1 LAEEKI
7 LVALEQIEHRI
18 DEGFQSV
25 NRQFEKINQRID
37 QLDEALKE
45 VRQRLGWLEKGQAD
59 DVVALLKEIRQAIEE
74 QQDFG
79 SAMNRRLLDVEARI
93 ERLQRK
99 VANAGN

>member
-1 LAEEKI
+1 
-7 LVALEQIEHRI
+7 
-18 DEGFQSV
+18 
-25 NRQFEKINQRID
+25 
-37 QLDEALKE
+37 
-45 VRQRLGWLEKGQAD
+45 LEKGQAD

-99 VANAGN
+99 VANAGS